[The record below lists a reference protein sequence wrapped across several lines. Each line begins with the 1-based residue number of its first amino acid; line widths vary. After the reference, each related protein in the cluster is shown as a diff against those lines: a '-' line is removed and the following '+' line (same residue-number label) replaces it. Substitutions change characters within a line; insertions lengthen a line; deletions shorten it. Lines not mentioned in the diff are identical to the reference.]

1 MDVPMWTRKTTRVLA
16 LTLVAMLGRETLC
29 AQGERRSANQ
39 DQTPALHSVRVVDFF
54 NLFPNVGAFGVWGE
68 PNDAGVPEGLVTRC
82 TGTLIGERVMLTA
95 GHCVKWLDDFAL
107 PPSSQLFVTFSPNA
121 RDRSSW
127 LRVAGHVAHPSLPPC
142 PPPDLCTFR
151 GLDAG
156 ILDIGLIFLTEPVRG
171 ITPSTLARPNTL
183 ASDRAEDALMIL
195 PGYGD
200 LDSAPGGGPQPVSE
214 WDGWRRIKISKLR
227 RVVDNEWASWSLPG
241 VVCFGD
247 SGSPT
252 FLYEPSRNRLGNETV
267 SVASDGGDVCFSRD
281 DRARV
286 DTDAARDWVRRTIAQ
301 TIPKH

>member
-1 MDVPMWTRKTTRVLA
+1 MDKRTWNRRTRLVLA
-16 LTLVAMLGRETLC
+16 LTLVSLVGRETLR
-29 AQGERRSANQ
+29 AEGERRSANQ
-39 DQTPALHSVRVVDFF
+39 DQTPALESVRVVDFF

-107 PPSSQLFVTFSPNA
+107 PPSFKLFVTFNPNA

-127 LRVAGHVAHPSLPPC
+127 RGVAGHVAHPSLPPC

-151 GLDAG
+151 GLDPG
-156 ILDIGLIFLTEPVRG
+156 ILDIGLIFLSEPVRG
-171 ITPSTLARPNTL
+171 IAPATLARPNIL
-183 ASDRAEDALMIL
+183 ASDRVEHALMIL

-214 WDGWRRIKISKLR
+214 WDGWRRIKISR
-227 RVVDNEWASWSLPG
+227 FERVVDDEWASWSLPG

-247 SGSPT
+247 SGAPT
-252 FLYEPSRNRLGNETV
+252 FIYDGSTRRTDDHV
-267 SVASDGGDVCFSRD
+267 VAVGSDGGEVCFSRD

>member
-1 MDVPMWTRKTTRVLA
+1 MGLSTWNRRTALVLA
-16 LTLVAMLGRETLC
+16 LTLVSLLGRETLR
-29 AQGERRSANQ
+29 AEEQRTSAGQNE
-39 DQTPALHSVRVVDFF
+39 TPELHSLRVVDFF
-54 NLFPNVGAFGVWGE
+54 NLFPNVGAFVVWGE
-68 PNDAGVPEGLVTRC
+68 PNDAGIPEGLLTRC

-107 PPSSQLFVTFSPNA
+107 PPSSKLFVTFNPNA
-121 RDRSSW
+121 RERSSW
-127 LRVAGHVAHPSLPPC
+127 RRVSGHVAHPSLPPC

-156 ILDIGLIFLTEPVRG
+156 ILDIGLIFLSEPVRG
-171 ITPSTLARPNTL
+171 IAPATLARPHTL
-183 ASDRAEDALMIL
+183 ASDRAENALMIL

-200 LDSAPGGGPQPVSE
+200 LDSAPGGGPQAVSE

-252 FLYEPSRNRLGNETV
+252 FLFDPSRNRLGNETV
-267 SVASDGGDVCFSRD
+267 AVASDGGDICFSRD

-286 DTDAARDWVRRTIAQ
+286 DTDAAHDWVRRTIAQ
-301 TIPKH
+301 TISKN